1 MEEDKEAA
9 EAAARVQKPS
19 PRRKMEPSRSD
30 SGAHYDSR
38 NYLKATKIGPL
49 SKSAENYSLDHNVGG
64 KLDPYDPLS
73 VTSSISL
80 G

>member
-19 PRRKMEPSRSD
+19 PRRRMEPSRSD
-30 SGAHYDSR
+30 SGHYDGR

-49 SKSAENYSLDHNVGG
+49 SKSAENYSLDSVGG
-64 KLDPYDPLS
+64 RSDPYDPLS
-73 VTSSISL
+73 ITSSISL